1 MHLVGVPGE
10 ADMPLRA
17 GQPGVRAAVERRA
30 AFAKRRDVG
39 VQYGLAVDDD
49 LDSAVPRQ

>member
-17 GQPGVRAAVERRA
+17 GQPGVRLQEGLDAVGHRA
-30 AFAKRRDVG
+30 DAVIDGGKLVG
-39 VQYGLAVDDD
+39 VQEG
-49 LDSAVPRQ
+49 